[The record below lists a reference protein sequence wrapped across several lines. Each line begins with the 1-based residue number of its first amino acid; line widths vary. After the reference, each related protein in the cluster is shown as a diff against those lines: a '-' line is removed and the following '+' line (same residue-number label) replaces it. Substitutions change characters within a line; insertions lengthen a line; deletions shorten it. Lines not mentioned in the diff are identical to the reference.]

1 MVLCVI
7 GLLFYFDISVPASAL
22 LPVGSAYFVRWY
34 THGGTSHNGNLILSP
49 VPVSSN
55 PGCCRGESCY
65 ARWLGSCWGR
75 QSELYCLS
83 EAPETVMISGRQLMM
98 AEVDMYLFET
108 CPWVAS

>member
-1 MVLCVI
+1 MELALAVVFCRWALHYLLYNGTPMGTPVITETFSFCLYLCSQSHMSARQ
-7 GLLFYFDISVPASAL
+7 GL
-22 LPVGSAYFVRWY
+22 G
-34 THGGTSHNGNLILSP
+34 
-49 VPVSSN
+49 
-55 PGCCRGESCY
+55 Y